1 MHGYFI
7 SLEGI
12 DGSGKSTLKK
22 GLESILISKGFEVVS
37 VREPGGTIVS
47 EKIRS
52 LLLDTRNKGMIA
64 RTEAM
69 LYAAARSQVVEEIIY
84 PALEQGKIV
93 IADRYKDSTIAYQG
107 YGRGIDLKSVE
118 TITKFAVGDTIPDLV
133 FILDI
138 DYETSQKR
146 ANLCNERTKDRI
158 EVSEKEFYNKVREGY
173 IHLAKQEKNCILI
186 DATINENEIFEIILS
201 KIQKW

>member
-1 MHGYFI
+1 MFV
-7 SLEGI
+7 SFEGI
-12 DGSGKSTLKK
+12 DFSGKTTQIKK
-22 GLESILISKGFEVVS
+22 LINYFEQS
-37 VREPGGTIVS
+37 NQKYCLVREPGGTQVS
-47 EKIRS
+47 EQIRNILLDKKNINLLPETE
-52 LLLDTRNKGMIA
+52 LLLFS
-64 RTEAM
+64 
-69 LYAAARSQVVEEIIY
+69 AARAQLVRELIK
-84 PALEQGKIV
+84 PKLLEGYVV
-93 IADRYKDSTIAYQG
+93 IADRFYHSTIAYQG
-107 YGRGIDLKSVE
+107 YGRGIDLKSVD

-201 KIQKW
+201 KIQEW

>member
-1 MHGYFI
+1 MFL
-7 SLEGI
+7 SFEGI
-12 DGSGKSTLKK
+12 DYSGKTTQIKK
-22 GLESILISKGFEVVS
+22 LINYFEQS
-37 VREPGGTIVS
+37 NQKYCLVREPGGTQVS
-47 EKIRS
+47 EQIRNILLDKKNINLLPETE
-52 LLLDTRNKGMIA
+52 LLLFS
-64 RTEAM
+64 
-69 LYAAARSQVVEEIIY
+69 AARAQLVRELIK
-84 PALEQGKIV
+84 PKLLEGYVV
-93 IADRYKDSTIAYQG
+93 IADRFYHSTIAYQG
-107 YGRGIDLKSVE
+107 YGRGIDLKSVD

-201 KIQKW
+201 KIQEW

>member
-1 MHGYFI
+1 MFV
-7 SLEGI
+7 SFEGI
-12 DGSGKSTLKK
+12 DFSGKTTQIKK
-22 GLESILISKGFEVVS
+22 LINYFEQS
-37 VREPGGTIVS
+37 NQKYCLVREPGGTQVS
-47 EKIRS
+47 EQIRNILLDKKNINLLPETE
-52 LLLDTRNKGMIA
+52 LLLFS
-64 RTEAM
+64 
-69 LYAAARSQVVEEIIY
+69 AARAQLVRELIK
-84 PALEQGKIV
+84 PKLLEGYVV
-93 IADRYKDSTIAYQG
+93 IADRFYHSTIAYQG

>member
-1 MHGYFI
+1 MFV
-7 SLEGI
+7 SFEGI
-12 DGSGKSTLKK
+12 DFSGKTTQIKK
-22 GLESILISKGFEVVS
+22 LINYFEQS
-37 VREPGGTIVS
+37 NQKYCLVREPGGTQVS
-47 EKIRS
+47 EQIRNILLDKKNINLLPETE
-52 LLLDTRNKGMIA
+52 LLLFS
-64 RTEAM
+64 
-69 LYAAARSQVVEEIIY
+69 AARAQLVRELIK
-84 PALEQGKIV
+84 PKLLEGYVV
-93 IADRYKDSTIAYQG
+93 IADRFYHSTIAYQG

-201 KIQKW
+201 KIQEW

>member
-1 MHGYFI
+1 MFV
-7 SLEGI
+7 SFEGI
-12 DGSGKSTLKK
+12 DFSGKTTQIKK
-22 GLESILISKGFEVVS
+22 LINYFEQS
-37 VREPGGTIVS
+37 NQKYCLVREPGGTQVS
-47 EKIRS
+47 EQIRNILLDKKNINLLPETE
-52 LLLDTRNKGMIA
+52 LLLFS
-64 RTEAM
+64 
-69 LYAAARSQVVEEIIY
+69 AARAQLVRELIK
-84 PALEQGKIV
+84 PKLLEGYVV
-93 IADRYKDSTIAYQG
+93 IADRFYHSTIAYQG

-186 DATINENEIFEIILS
+186 DATINENEVFEIILS
-201 KIQKW
+201 KIQEW

>member
-1 MHGYFI
+1 MFL
-7 SLEGI
+7 SFEGI
-12 DGSGKSTLKK
+12 DYSGKTTQIKK
-22 GLESILISKGFEVVS
+22 LINYFEQS
-37 VREPGGTIVS
+37 NQKYCLVREPGGTQVS
-47 EKIRS
+47 EQIRNILLDKKNINLLPETE
-52 LLLDTRNKGMIA
+52 LLLFS
-64 RTEAM
+64 
-69 LYAAARSQVVEEIIY
+69 AARAQLVRELIK
-84 PALEQGKIV
+84 PKLLEGYVV
-93 IADRYKDSTIAYQG
+93 IADRFYHSTIAYQG

>member
-1 MHGYFI
+1 MFL
-7 SLEGI
+7 SFEGI
-12 DGSGKSTLKK
+12 DYSGKTTQIKK
-22 GLESILISKGFEVVS
+22 LINYFEQS
-37 VREPGGTIVS
+37 NQKYCLVREPGGTQVS
-47 EKIRS
+47 EQIRNILLDKKNINLLPETE
-52 LLLDTRNKGMIA
+52 LLLFS
-64 RTEAM
+64 
-69 LYAAARSQVVEEIIY
+69 AARAQLVRELIK
-84 PALEQGKIV
+84 PKLLEGYVV
-93 IADRYKDSTIAYQG
+93 IADRFYHSTIAYQG

-201 KIQKW
+201 KIQEW

>member
-1 MHGYFI
+1 MFV
-7 SLEGI
+7 SFEGI
-12 DGSGKSTLKK
+12 DFSGKTTQIKK
-22 GLESILISKGFEVVS
+22 LINYFEQS
-37 VREPGGTIVS
+37 NQKYCLVREPGGTQVS
-47 EKIRS
+47 EQIRNILLDIKNINLLPETE
-52 LLLDTRNKGMIA
+52 LLLFS
-64 RTEAM
+64 
-69 LYAAARSQVVEEIIY
+69 AARAQLVRELIK
-84 PALEQGKIV
+84 PKLLEGYVV
-93 IADRYKDSTIAYQG
+93 IADRFYHSTIAYQG

>member
-1 MHGYFI
+1 MFL
-7 SLEGI
+7 SFEGI
-12 DGSGKSTLKK
+12 DYSGKTTQIKK
-22 GLESILISKGFEVVS
+22 LINYFEQS
-37 VREPGGTIVS
+37 NQKYCLVREPGGTQVS
-47 EKIRS
+47 EQIRNILLDKKNINLFPETE
-52 LLLDTRNKGMIA
+52 LLLFS
-64 RTEAM
+64 
-69 LYAAARSQVVEEIIY
+69 AARAQLVRELIK
-84 PALEQGKIV
+84 PKLLEGYVV
-93 IADRYKDSTIAYQG
+93 IADRFYHSTIAYQG

-201 KIQKW
+201 KIQEW

>member
-1 MHGYFI
+1 MFV
-7 SLEGI
+7 SFEGI
-12 DGSGKSTLKK
+12 DFSGKTTQIKK
-22 GLESILISKGFEVVS
+22 LINYFEQS
-37 VREPGGTIVS
+37 NQKYCLVREPGGTQVS
-47 EKIRS
+47 EQIRNILLDKKNINLFPETE
-52 LLLDTRNKGMIA
+52 LLLFS
-64 RTEAM
+64 
-69 LYAAARSQVVEEIIY
+69 AARAQLVRELIK
-84 PALEQGKIV
+84 PKLLEGYVV
-93 IADRYKDSTIAYQG
+93 IADRFYHSTIAYQG

-201 KIQKW
+201 KIQEW

>member
-1 MHGYFI
+1 MFV
-7 SLEGI
+7 SFEGI
-12 DGSGKSTLKK
+12 DFSGKTTQIKK
-22 GLESILISKGFEVVS
+22 LINYFEQS
-37 VREPGGTIVS
+37 NQKYCLVREPGGTQVS
-47 EKIRS
+47 EQIRNILLDKKNINLLPETE
-52 LLLDTRNKGMIA
+52 LLLFS
-64 RTEAM
+64 
-69 LYAAARSQVVEEIIY
+69 AARAQLVRELIK
-84 PALEQGKIV
+84 PKLLEGYVV
-93 IADRYKDSTIAYQG
+93 IADRFYHSTIAYQG
-107 YGRGIDLKSVE
+107 YGRGIDLKSVD

-186 DATINENEIFEIILS
+186 DATINENEVFEIILS
-201 KIQKW
+201 KIQEW

>member
-1 MHGYFI
+1 MFL
-7 SLEGI
+7 SFEGI
-12 DGSGKSTLKK
+12 DYSGKTTQIKK
-22 GLESILISKGFEVVS
+22 LINYFEQS
-37 VREPGGTIVS
+37 NQKYCLVREPGGTQVS
-47 EKIRS
+47 EQIRNILLDKKNINLFPETE
-52 LLLDTRNKGMIA
+52 LLLFS
-64 RTEAM
+64 
-69 LYAAARSQVVEEIIY
+69 AARAQLVRELIK
-84 PALEQGKIV
+84 PKLLEGYVV
-93 IADRYKDSTIAYQG
+93 IADRFYHSTIAYQG